1 MDEKIVSR
9 RQFLLT
15 TGLFT
20 SAGLLGLAGCA
31 PQELIKEVPKEVT
44 RQVQVTKEVPK
55 EVIKEVIKEV
65 PKEVIK
71 EVVKEVPKWPWP
83 YAKLDVE
90 QVRKKAHFG
99 YYQAACCYGSF
110 WAVVDSLREKIGFPY
125 TQMPT
130 DFMTYGVGGL
140 ADTASLCGAING
152 AAAAMTLV
160 LGKDDWK
167 KIVKELVNWYTKTPF
182 PSDISNQYAKDH
194 KFLVEKYKSDK
205 VFVSSVSRSTLCH
218 VSVTKWCKASG
229 YASGSDERS
238 ERCGRL
244 TADVAAQAVVLLNQF
259 ADKNFK
265 AVTASPAS
273 AECVP
278 CHSLGKDYKLGQYT
292 RGEEDCVLCHTP
304 HEIKK

>member
-99 YYQAACCYGSF
+99 YYQAACCYGS
-110 WAVVDSLREKIGFPY
+110 SK
-125 TQMPT
+125 
-130 DFMTYGVGGL
+130 
-140 ADTASLCGAING
+140 CGKRRISG
-152 AAAAMTLV
+152 TTKRRAAT
-160 LGKDDWK
+160 G
-167 KIVKELVNWYTKTPF
+167 
-182 PSDISNQYAKDH
+182 
-194 KFLVEKYKSDK
+194 
-205 VFVSSVSRSTLCH
+205 RS
-218 VSVTKWCKASG
+218 G
-229 YASGSDERS
+229 
-238 ERCGRL
+238 
-244 TADVAAQAVVLLNQF
+244 
-259 ADKNFK
+259 
-265 AVTASPAS
+265 P
-273 AECVP
+273 
-278 CHSLGKDYKLGQYT
+278 
-292 RGEEDCVLCHTP
+292 
-304 HEIKK
+304 

>member
-1 MDEKIVSR
+1 M
-9 RQFLLT
+9 
-15 TGLFT
+15 
-20 SAGLLGLAGCA
+20 
-31 PQELIKEVPKEVT
+31 
-44 RQVQVTKEVPK
+44 
-55 EVIKEVIKEV
+55 
-65 PKEVIK
+65 
-71 EVVKEVPKWPWP
+71 
-83 YAKLDVE
+83 
-90 QVRKKAHFG
+90 
-99 YYQAACCYGSF
+99 
-110 WAVVDSLREKIGFPY
+110 DSLREKIGFPY